1 MPTPGAPTEA
11 DRQRYRAVMGHFT
24 TGVAVVTARGGD
36 GAVGMTTNALCSLSL
51 DPLLLL
57 VCFDNEART
66 LPVVREAR
74 RFAVNVLRAG
84 QADMAGQF
92 ASKIPVER
100 KFDDVE
106 HSLELDTPVLAD
118 ALAWV
123 VCDLRE
129 LLPGGDHV
137 IGIGEVLA
145 MGHGEGEPLVWYR
158 GSYVSPGWTP

>member
-1 MPTPGAPTEA
+1 MLTPGAPTEA

-24 TGVAVVTARGGD
+24 TGVAVVTAQGAD
-36 GAVGMTTNALCSLSL
+36 GAFGMTTNALCSLSL

-84 QADMAGQF
+84 QAGVAGQF

-100 KFDDVE
+100 KFEDIEHSVE
-106 HSLELDTPVLAD
+106 HGAPVLEGV
-118 ALAWV
+118 LAWL

-129 LLPGGDHV
+129 LLPGGEVADDRAV
-137 IGIGEVLA
+137 VLA
-145 MGHGEGEPLVWYR
+145 VGLRRRSGRQHAG
-158 GSYVSPGWTP
+158 